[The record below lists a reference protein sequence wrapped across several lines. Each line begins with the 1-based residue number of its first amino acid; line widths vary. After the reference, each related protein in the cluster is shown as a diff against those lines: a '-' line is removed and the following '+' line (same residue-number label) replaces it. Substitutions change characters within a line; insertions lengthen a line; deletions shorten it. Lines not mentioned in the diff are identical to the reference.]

1 MGNVQFELLTEAE
14 EEDVLVTAVAAVADM
29 DGADVGVFFGWS
41 HRDPEENHDLLS
53 GEWVP
58 E

>member
-1 MGNVQFELLTEAE
+1 MGNVQQMAEAEAE
-14 EEDVLVTAVAAVADM
+14 EEEVLVTAVAAVVDT
-29 DGADVGVFFGWS
+29 DGADEGVFFGWS
-41 HRDPEENHDLLS
+41 RRGPEENHDLLS